1 MGFCGVPS
9 VAFKQ
14 TLPGP
19 KQVYRI
25 GDGGGLREGIV
36 ATAGERPPGPDA
48 EPLLVEVMREGRQLD
63 GDPPLDTLRERF
75 ARELETLPDEC
86 KALRSPGRY
95 RVSTSSRLSRL
106 HAQTVEE
113 ARGREGLA

>member
-1 MGFCGVPS
+1 MLLIL
-9 VAFKQ
+9 A
-14 TLPGP
+14 
-19 KQVYRI
+19 RI
-25 GDGGGLREGIV
+25 ASRYL
-36 ATAGERPPGPDA
+36 
-48 EPLLVEVMREGRQLD
+48 
-63 GDPPLDTLRERF
+63 